1 MNITRRQALAFA
13 GAAVLT
19 RRAFAANTNGP
30 MPAGFVG
37 HGSPMLAIDPV
48 RGAELRKWGSA
59 LPKPTGIVAIT
70 PHYRSRGLKIG
81 HIGKGKALYSFPDF
95 MRSKLPSDLDYA
107 SPDNTE
113 LAHTVA
119 DLLAPLE
126 PTIDESRAGFDH
138 TTWMPLR
145 HLFPDAPAPVV
156 EIAMP
161 FLEEKD
167 LLTLGRR
174 LSPLRHQ
181 GVFILASG
189 SITHNLAAMTM
200 PMNANTNANPRPFA
214 TAFDAWTEKTLLA
227 RDTNAL
233 LDWRKRAPNAEL
245 AHPDDGGH
253 FRVLLVA
260 LGASSGLA
268 SFPVTGMEMGAQSKR
283 CVELA

>member
-1 MNITRRQALAFA
+1 MKFTRRQALAFA
-13 GAAVLT
+13 GATMLA
-19 RRAFAANTNGP
+19 RRAFADKP
-30 MPAGFVG
+30 MPTGFVG

-48 RGAELRKWGSA
+48 RGAELRAWGSK
-59 LPKPTGIVAIT
+59 LPRPTGIVSMT
-70 PHYRSRGLKIG
+70 PHYRGRGLKIG
-81 HIGKGKALYSFPDF
+81 HVGKGKALYSFPDF
-95 MRSKLPSDLDYA
+95 MRSKLPGDLDYP
-107 SPDNTE
+107 SPDNTQ

-119 DLLAPLE
+119 DFLAPLE
-126 PTIDESRAGFDH
+126 PSFDESRAGFDH

-161 FLEEKD
+161 FMQEKD

-174 LSPLRHQ
+174 LAPLRHQ

-189 SITHNLAAMTM
+189 SITHNLASMSSTQE
-200 PMNANTNANPRPFA
+200 TTTRPWA
-214 TAFDAWTEKTLLA
+214 RAFDEWTEKTLLA
-227 RDTNAL
+227 RDLEAI

-253 FRVLLVA
+253 FTCLLLA
-260 LGASSGLA
+260 LGASSGVA
-268 SFPVTGMEMGAQSKR
+268 TFPVTGMEMGTQSKR

>member
-1 MNITRRQALAFA
+1 
-13 GAAVLT
+13 
-19 RRAFAANTNGP
+19 
-30 MPAGFVG
+30 MPTGFVG

-70 PHYRSRGLKIG
+70 PHYRARGLKIG
-81 HIGKGKALYSFPDF
+81 HLGKGKALYSFPDF
-95 MRSKLPSDLDYA
+95 MRDKLPRDLDYA

-119 DLLAPLE
+119 DFLAPLE
-126 PTIDESRAGFDH
+126 PTFDESRAGFDH

-161 FLEEKD
+161 FMGEKD

-189 SITHNLAAMTM
+189 SITHNLAAMTADK
-200 PMNANTNANPRPFA
+200 NASTPPRPFA

-227 RDTNAL
+227 RDTDAL
-233 LDWRKRAPNAEL
+233 VDWRKRAPFAEL

-253 FRVLLVA
+253 FRVMLIA

-283 CVELA
+283 CIELV

>member
-1 MNITRRQALAFA
+1 MKITRRQALAFA
-13 GAAVLT
+13 GATVLT
-19 RRAFAANTNGP
+19 RRALADKP

-48 RGAELRKWGSA
+48 RSAELRAWGSK
-59 LPKPTGIVAIT
+59 LPRPTGIVTMT
-70 PHYRSRGLKIG
+70 PHYRARGLKIG
-81 HIGKGKALYSFPDF
+81 HVGKGKALYSFPDF
-95 MRSKLPSDLDYA
+95 MKSKLPSNLDYP

-126 PTIDESRAGFDH
+126 PAFDESRAGFDH
-138 TTWMPLR
+138 TTWMPLL
-145 HLFPDAPAPVV
+145 HLFPNAPVPVV

-161 FLEEKD
+161 FMQEKD

-174 LSPLRHQ
+174 LSLLRHQ

-189 SITHNLAAMTM
+189 SITHNLASMTLDGS
-200 PMNANTNANPRPFA
+200 AAPRPFA
-214 TAFDAWTEKTLLA
+214 TAFDDWTEKTLLA
-227 RDTNAL
+227 RDVDAL
-233 LDWRKRAPNAEL
+233 VDWRKRAPNAEL

-253 FRVLLVA
+253 FRVMLVA

-283 CVELA
+283 CIELA

>member
-1 MNITRRQALAFA
+1 MITRRQILAFA
-13 GAAVLT
+13 GATVLT
-19 RRAFAANTNGP
+19 RRAFADRP

-48 RGAELRKWGSA
+48 RSAELRKWGSA
-59 LPKPTGIVAIT
+59 LPKPTGIVAMT
-70 PHYRSRGLKIG
+70 PHYRARGLKIG
-81 HIGKGKALYSFPDF
+81 HVGKGKALYSFPDF
-95 MRSKLPSDLDYA
+95 MRSKLPSDLDYP
-107 SPDNTE
+107 SPDNTQ

-119 DLLAPLE
+119 DFLAPLE
-126 PTIDESRAGFDH
+126 PTFDESRAGFDH

-145 HLFPDAPAPVV
+145 HLFPEASVPVV

-161 FLEEKD
+161 FMQEKD

-189 SITHNLAAMTM
+189 SITHNLASMGSPT
-200 PMNANTNANPRPFA
+200 PETRPWA
-214 TAFDAWTEKTLLA
+214 HAFDEWTEKTLAA
-227 RDTNAL
+227 RDVDAL
-233 LDWRKRAPNAEL
+233 LDWRKRAPSAEL

-260 LGASSGLA
+260 LGASSGAA
-268 SFPVTGMEMGAQSKR
+268 SFPVTGMELTTQSKR